1 MNCRLNAMQDS
12 GIEEGVSLPEV
23 LTQGD
28 SVEIVGFVDGLGR
41 KYRQCGDRYVR
52 VRSFGDTK
60 IGFPPAVAQIID
72 VAPLAADNEV
82 ETPIKDRVQLLLTGP
97 ESASTTASGL
107 ATEEQELTDE
117 TRQSQHQIDLEPS
130 TVPSSEQGIGL
141 HGD

>member
-41 KYRQCGDRYVR
+41 KYRQCGDLYIR

-60 IGFPPAVAQIID
+60 IGFPPRVPSIID
-72 VAPLAADNEV
+72 VAPLTADNEV
-82 ETPIKDRVQLLLTGP
+82 EATVESVVGHKPMLLLTGP
-97 ESASTTASGL
+97 EKSESL
-107 ATEEQELTDE
+107 AGEEQELD
-117 TRQSQHQIDLEPS
+117 SDP
-130 TVPSSEQGIGL
+130 GL
-141 HGD
+141 VGD

>member
-41 KYRQCGDRYVR
+41 KYRQCGDLYVR

-72 VAPLAADNEV
+72 VAPLTADNEI
-82 ETPIKDRVQLLLTGP
+82 ETPIENRVQLLLTGP
-97 ESASTTASGL
+97 EKPESL
-107 ATEEQELTDE
+107 AEEEQELD
-117 TRQSQHQIDLEPS
+117 SDL
-130 TVPSSEQGIGL
+130 GL
-141 HGD
+141 VGD